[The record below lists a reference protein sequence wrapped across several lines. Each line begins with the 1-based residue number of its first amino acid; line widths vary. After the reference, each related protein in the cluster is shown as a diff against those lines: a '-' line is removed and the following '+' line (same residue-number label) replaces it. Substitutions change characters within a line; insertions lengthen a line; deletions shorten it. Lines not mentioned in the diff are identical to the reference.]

1 MRSASSQNLMSKH
14 RQIENEV
21 RNMELDGISKIHHMK
36 YKRTQPWEKDLRSGG
51 GEEKMPLPKL

>member
-1 MRSASSQNLMSKH
+1 MSKH